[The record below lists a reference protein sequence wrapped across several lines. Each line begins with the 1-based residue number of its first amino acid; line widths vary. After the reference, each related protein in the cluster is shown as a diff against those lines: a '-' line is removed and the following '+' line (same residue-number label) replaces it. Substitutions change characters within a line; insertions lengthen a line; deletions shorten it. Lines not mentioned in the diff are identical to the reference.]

1 MTLAIAWGTPYFEGG
16 TPGRAPFT
24 PGAQGTS
31 PYVDFSA
38 LTFTLGLTE
47 APGYGGLSVT
57 HTYAPTDGAPEYAV
71 GTYVLNSFLGPTKNI
86 TVGPSEQDGLH
97 TFTASDGYSA
107 LPIKLVLS
115 VAPASPPY
123 QSSPGYGAV
132 AWYEEAA
139 EPPVSVFWTR
149 FINSKEVIE

>member
-1 MTLAIAWGTPYFEGG
+1 MTLAIAWGSPYYDGG

-31 PYVDFSA
+31 PYIDFA
-38 LTFTLGLTE
+38 AFTFTLGLTE
-47 APGYGGLSVT
+47 DPGYGGLSVT

-71 GTYVLNSFLGPTKNI
+71 GTYVLSSFLGATKDI

-107 LPIKLVLS
+107 LPTKLILAVS
-115 VAPASPPY
+115 PTSPPY
-123 QSSPGYGAV
+123 PSSPGYGAV

>member
-97 TFTASDGYSA
+97 TFTASVDYVP
-107 LPIKLVLS
+107 LPTKLVLA
-115 VAPASPPY
+115 VTPDNDPVNNY
-123 QSSPGYGAV
+123 YGAA

-139 EPPVSVFWTR
+139 APLVFWTR

>member
-1 MTLAIAWGTPYFEGG
+1 MTLAIAWGTPYFAGG
-16 TPGRAPFT
+16 TPGKAPFT

-31 PYVDFSA
+31 PYVNFSA
-38 LTFTLGLTE
+38 FTFKFGLTE
-47 APGYGGLSVT
+47 APGYATVSVA
-57 HTYAPTDGAPEYAV
+57 HMYAPTSGAPEYLV
-71 GTYVLNSFLGPTKNI
+71 GTYYLNARNTSVAVR
-86 TVGPSEQDGLH
+86 VGDLERDGLH

-115 VAPASPPY
+115 VAPTSPPY
-123 QSSPGYGAV
+123 PSGPGYGAV

-139 EPPVSVFWTR
+139 EPPVYEFWTR